1 MSFVDNLRDVLNNI
15 GINNNAGTSGEKYV
29 EPKHLDIMEE
39 RKSNQY
45 PSGWV
50 KQTYDI
56 VTPEYDD
63 EGNEVGYGMGMNDI
77 LTFYYDE
84 NGELAGAETPM
95 QSYDLSNMSK
105 DDAIVLQGNLIRD
118 YSRGGRFGT
127 LLMNEKKVRNKGE
140 RHYRS

>member
-1 MSFVDNLRDVLNNI
+1 MSFIDNLRDMLNNI
-15 GINNNAGTSGEKYV
+15 GVENNAGTSGGRHV
-29 EPKHLDIMEE
+29 EPKHLDVVEE

-45 PSGWV
+45 PANWV

-56 VTPEYDD
+56 VKPEYDD
-63 EGNEVGYGMGMNDI
+63 EGNEIGYGMGPNDV

-84 NGELAGAETPM
+84 YGDLAGAETPM

-105 DDAIVLQGNLIRD
+105 SDAIMLQSKLIGD